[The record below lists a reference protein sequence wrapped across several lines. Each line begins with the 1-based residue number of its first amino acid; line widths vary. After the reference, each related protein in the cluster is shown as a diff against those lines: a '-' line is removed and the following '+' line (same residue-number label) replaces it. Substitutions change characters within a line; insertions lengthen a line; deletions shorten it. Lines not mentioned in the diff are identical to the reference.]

1 MMNKAKINH
10 FHLIFMVLLMGIS
23 TQAVKAQ
30 NFRLGF
36 KANPL
41 FSTLK
46 PSTDH
51 NNSNG
56 TKIGFSYGLMF
67 NYFLKEHYAVE
78 SEFGI
83 STMGGNVEY
92 SKADTTISSNIKMNY
107 VEIPVAIKLL
117 TDEINGKMKVFGKFG
132 FNLGIATK
140 NSATIT
146 YKKNGVEY
154 AKDDLKDAGKY
165 IQPFNLSLVIGGG
178 VEYKVA
184 KNLDLVLGLTYTN
197 GFLNTMK
204 SPSIYRLNTTN
215 PNIKAFDADLNYFA
229 LNIGLLF

>member
-1 MMNKAKINH
+1 MNKAKNNH
-10 FHLIFMVLLMGIS
+10 FYLILVVLIVGLS
-23 TQAVKAQ
+23 ANKANAQ
-30 NFRLGF
+30 DFRLGF

-46 PSTDH
+46 PSTDN
-51 NNSNG
+51 NNSTA
-56 TKIGFSYGLMF
+56 TKVGFSYGLMF
-67 NYFLKEHYAVE
+67 DYFLKDHYAVE

-92 SKADTTISSNIKMNY
+92 SKSDTTISSNIKMNY
-107 VEIPVAIKLL
+107 VEIPIAIKLL

-132 FNLGIATK
+132 INLSIATK
-140 NSATIT
+140 NSATIS

-165 IQPFNLSLVIGGG
+165 IQPFNASLVIGGG
-178 VEYKVA
+178 MEYKLA
-184 KNLDLVLGLTYTN
+184 KNLDLVLGVTYTN

-215 PNIKAFDADLNYFA
+215 PSIKAFDADLNYFA
-229 LNIGLLF
+229 INIGLLF

>member
-1 MMNKAKINH
+1 MNKAKIS
-10 FHLIFMVLLMGIS
+10 HLYLIIIVLLIGFS
-23 TQAVKAQ
+23 LQKANAQ
-30 NFRLGF
+30 DFRLGF

-46 PSTDH
+46 PSTDF
-51 NNSNG
+51 NNSAG
-56 TKIGFSYGLMF
+56 TKVGFSYGLLF

-83 STMGGNVEY
+83 STMGGIVEY
-92 SKADTTISSNIKMNY
+92 SKSDTTITSNIKMNY
-107 VEIPVAIKLL
+107 VEIPLAIKLL

-132 FNLGIATK
+132 FNLSIATK
-140 NSATIT
+140 NSATVT

-154 AKDDLKDAGKY
+154 NKDDLKDAGKY

-204 SPSIYRLNTTN
+204 SPSIYRLNTSN
-215 PNIKAFDADLNYFA
+215 PSIKAFDADLNYFA